1 MKNQFELNQK
11 VTVFDQE
18 GIITEI
24 IDVTR
29 EPHLYAVTFDTTGKK
44 YVIEAEHIEAAVDNR
59 PIKERVKTLEDAI
72 AVLGEDH
79 TLVRQYHL
87 YEQQM
92 NGNEEDMRDLTAFL
106 KLRII
111 TAALNQGWAP
121 DWTNSDEWK
130 YYPWFCLYTEDE
142 YNDLDADDKERCCRV
157 VGRSG
162 STANA
167 NGGLVDASANNA
179 SSNSYTNNGS
189 RLAFKTR
196 ELALYAGKQ
205 FVDLWCDFVF

>member
-59 PIKERVKTLEDAI
+59 PITERVKTLEDAI

-92 NGNEEDMRDLTAFL
+92 NGNEDDMRDLTAFL

-111 TAALNQGWAP
+111 TAALNQGWSP

-157 VGRSG
+157 VGRSHDSANASG
-162 STANA
+162 GLVYANA
-167 NGGLVDASANNA
+167 NHA
-179 SSNSYTNNGS
+179 SSYSNAHYGS

>member
-44 YVIEAEHIEAAVDNR
+44 YVIEAEHIESAVDNR
-59 PIKERVKTLEDAI
+59 PITERVKTLEDAI

-92 NGNEEDMRDLTAFL
+92 NGNEEYMRDLTAFL

-111 TAALNQGWAP
+111 TAALNQGWSP

-157 VGRSG
+157 VGRSNSYAG
-162 STANA
+162 AG
-167 NGGLVDASANNA
+167 GGLVYAYASHA
-179 SSNSYTNNGS
+179 SSYSGTYSGS

>member
-1 MKNQFELNQK
+1 MKKQFEINQK

-18 GIITEI
+18 GIITEV
-24 IDVTR
+24 IDITR
-29 EPHLYAVTFDTTGKK
+29 EPHLYAVTFNITGKK
-44 YVIEAEHIEAAVDNR
+44 YVIEAEHIEAVVDNR
-59 PIKERVKTLEDAI
+59 PITERVKTFEDAV
-72 AVLGEDH
+72 AVLGENN

-111 TAALNQGWAP
+111 TAALNQGWTP
-121 DWTNSDEWK
+121 DWTNSNEWK
-130 YYPWFCLYTEDE
+130 YYPWFYLYTEDE

-157 VGRSG
+157 VGRSYNY
-162 STANA
+162 ANA
-167 NGGLVDASANNA
+167 YGGLVCAYASHA
-179 SSNSYTNNGS
+179 SSGSHASYGS

-205 FVDLWCDFVF
+205 FVDIWCDFVF

>member
-59 PIKERVKTLEDAI
+59 PITERVKTLEDAI

-111 TAALNQGWAP
+111 TAALNQGWSP

-130 YYPWFCLYTEDE
+130 YYSWFCLYTEDE

-157 VGRSG
+157 VGRSNG
-162 STANA
+162 SAGA
-167 NGGLVDASANNA
+167 YGGLVCANASDAS
-179 SSNSYTNNGS
+179 SSSGAHDGS

>member
-59 PIKERVKTLEDAI
+59 PITERVKTLEDAI

-92 NGNEEDMRDLTAFL
+92 NGNEDDMRDLTAFL

-111 TAALNQGWAP
+111 TAALNQGWSP

-162 STANA
+162 SNA
-167 NGGLVDASANNA
+167 GADGGLVYADASNA
-179 SSNSYTNNGS
+179 SWYSNTVNGS

>member
-1 MKNQFELNQK
+1 MRKQFELNQK

-18 GIITEI
+18 GIITEV
-24 IDVTR
+24 IDITR
-29 EPHLYAVTFDTTGKK
+29 EPHLYAVTFDSTGKK

-59 PIKERVKTLEDAI
+59 PITERVKTLEDAI

-92 NGNEEDMRDLTAFL
+92 NGNEDDMRDLTTFL

-111 TAALNQGWAP
+111 TAALNQGWTP
-121 DWTNSDEWK
+121 DWKNENEYK

-142 YNDLDADDKERCCRV
+142 YNNLDDEDKERCCRV
-157 VGRSG
+157 VGRSYSYAG
-162 STANA
+162 AY
-167 NGGLVDASANNA
+167 GGLVYAHASGA
-179 SSNSYTNNGS
+179 SSFSSASGGS
-189 RLAFKTR
+189 RLAFRTR
-196 ELALYAGKQ
+196 ELALFAGKQ
-205 FVDLWCDFVF
+205 FIDIWCDFLF

>member
-1 MKNQFELNQK
+1 MLFCTLLN
-11 VTVFDQE
+11 
-18 GIITEI
+18 
-24 IDVTR
+24 
-29 EPHLYAVTFDTTGKK
+29 
-44 YVIEAEHIEAAVDNR
+44 AAR
-59 PIKERVKTLEDAI
+59 CLKTLEDAI

-92 NGNEEDMRDLTAFL
+92 NGNEKDMRDLTAFL

-121 DWTNSDEWK
+121 DWTNSNEWK

-157 VGRSG
+157 VGRSNNN
-162 STANA
+162 ANA
-167 NGGLVDASANNA
+167 NGGLVYANANNA
-179 SSNSYTNNGS
+179 SSNSNTNNGS
-189 RLAFKTR
+189 RLANRTEYNNNYQSFLRHSVTR
-196 ELALYAGKQ
+196 
-205 FVDLWCDFVF
+205 

>member
-59 PIKERVKTLEDAI
+59 PITERVKTLEDAI

-111 TAALNQGWAP
+111 TAALNQGWSP

-130 YYPWFCLYTEDE
+130 YYSWFCLYTEDE

-157 VGRSG
+157 VGRSN
-162 STANA
+162 SYAVA
-167 NGGLVDASANNA
+167 YGGLVCAYA
-179 SSNSYTNNGS
+179 SSASSYSYTFGGS

>member
-59 PIKERVKTLEDAI
+59 PITERVKTLEDAI

-111 TAALNQGWAP
+111 TAALNQGWSP

-157 VGRSG
+157 VGRSSNYASAG
-162 STANA
+162 
-167 NGGLVDASANNA
+167 GGLVYAHASNA
-179 SSNSYTNNGS
+179 SSDSYAGDGS

>member
-1 MKNQFELNQK
+1 MKKQFEINQK

-18 GIITEI
+18 GIITEV
-24 IDVTR
+24 IDITR
-29 EPHLYAVTFDTTGKK
+29 EPHLYAVTFNITGKK
-44 YVIEAEHIEAAVDNR
+44 YVIEAEHIEAVVDNR
-59 PIKERVKTLEDAI
+59 PITERVKTFEDAV
-72 AVLGEDH
+72 AVLGENN

-111 TAALNQGWAP
+111 TAALNQGWTP
-121 DWTNSDEWK
+121 DWTNSNEWK

-162 STANA
+162 NVAYA
-167 NGGLVDASANNA
+167 YGGLVFASANLA
-179 SSNSYTNNGS
+179 SSYSYSGNGS

-205 FVDLWCDFVF
+205 FVDIWCDFVF

>member
-44 YVIEAEHIEAAVDNR
+44 YVIEAEHIESAVDNR
-59 PIKERVKTLEDAI
+59 PITERVKTLEDAI

-92 NGNEEDMRDLTAFL
+92 NGNEDDMRDLTAFL

-111 TAALNQGWAP
+111 TAALNQGWSP

-157 VGRSG
+157 VGRS
-162 STANA
+162 SDYANA
-167 NGGLVDASANNA
+167 SGGLVCADAGSA
-179 SSNSYTNNGS
+179 SSGSGTHVGS

>member
-59 PIKERVKTLEDAI
+59 PITERVKTLEDAI

-92 NGNEEDMRDLTAFL
+92 NGNEDDMRDLTAFL

-111 TAALNQGWAP
+111 TAALNQGWSP

-157 VGRSG
+157 VGRSIY
-162 STANA
+162 SAYA
-167 NGGLVDASANNA
+167 SGGLVYASAINA
-179 SSNSYTNNGS
+179 SSNSHTNDGS

>member
-59 PIKERVKTLEDAI
+59 PITERVKTLEDAI

-111 TAALNQGWAP
+111 TAALNQGWSP

-157 VGRSG
+157 VGRSYLY
-162 STANA
+162 AYA
-167 NGGLVDASANNA
+167 YGGLVYAYASYA
-179 SSNSYTNNGS
+179 SSSSDTNSGS

>member
-59 PIKERVKTLEDAI
+59 PITERVKTLEDAI

-92 NGNEEDMRDLTAFL
+92 NGNEDDMRDLTAFL

-157 VGRSG
+157 VGRSDY
-162 STANA
+162 NA
-167 NGGLVDASANNA
+167 SAYGGLVLASASNA
-179 SSNSYTNNGS
+179 SSSSFSYYGS

>member
-59 PIKERVKTLEDAI
+59 PITERVKTLEDAI

-111 TAALNQGWAP
+111 TAALNQGWSP

-142 YNDLDADDKERCCRV
+142 YNNLDADDKERCCRV
-157 VGRSG
+157 VGRSH
-162 STANA
+162 SHALA
-167 NGGLVDASANNA
+167 DGGLVYAHASAA
-179 SSNSYTNNGS
+179 SSYSHTGHGS

>member
-1 MKNQFELNQK
+1 MKKQFEINQK

-18 GIITEI
+18 GIITEV
-24 IDVTR
+24 IDITR
-29 EPHLYAVTFDTTGKK
+29 EPHLYAVTFNITGKK
-44 YVIEAEHIEAAVDNR
+44 YVIEAEHIEAVVDNR
-59 PIKERVKTLEDAI
+59 PITERVKTFEDAV
-72 AVLGEDH
+72 AVLGENN

-111 TAALNQGWAP
+111 TAALNQGWTP
-121 DWTNSDEWK
+121 DWTNSNEWK

-157 VGRSG
+157 VGRSHLYASAG
-162 STANA
+162 
-167 NGGLVDASANNA
+167 GGLVCASAGYA
-179 SSNSYTNNGS
+179 SSCSSTDFGS

-205 FVDLWCDFVF
+205 FVDIWCDFVF

>member
-1 MKNQFELNQK
+1 MKKQFEINQK

-18 GIITEI
+18 GIITEV
-24 IDVTR
+24 IDITR
-29 EPHLYAVTFDTTGKK
+29 EPHLYAVTFNITGKK
-44 YVIEAEHIEAAVDNR
+44 YVIEAEHIEAVVDNR
-59 PIKERVKTLEDAI
+59 PITERVKTFEDAV
-72 AVLGEDH
+72 AVLGENN

-111 TAALNQGWAP
+111 TAALNQGWTP
-121 DWTNSDEWK
+121 DWTNSNEWK

-157 VGRSG
+157 VGRS
-162 STANA
+162 SYSAYA
-167 NGGLVDASANNA
+167 YGGLVCAYANYA
-179 SSNSYTNNGS
+179 SSYSYANHGS

-205 FVDLWCDFVF
+205 FVDIWCDFVF

>member
-59 PIKERVKTLEDAI
+59 PITERVKTLEDAI
-72 AVLGEDH
+72 SVLCEDH

-111 TAALNQGWAP
+111 TAALNQGWSP

-142 YNDLDADDKERCCRV
+142 YNDLDADDKKRCCRV
-157 VGRSG
+157 VGRSN
-162 STANA
+162 SNA
-167 NGGLVDASANNA
+167 SAIGGLVYAFANYASSYSNA
-179 SSNSYTNNGS
+179 SSGS

>member
-44 YVIEAEHIEAAVDNR
+44 YVIEAEHIEAGVDNR
-59 PIKERVKTLEDAI
+59 PITERVKTLEDAI

-92 NGNEEDMRDLTAFL
+92 NGNEKDMRDLTAYM
-106 KLRII
+106 KLRIV
-111 TAALNQGWAP
+111 TEALNE
-121 DWTNSDEWK
+121 DWHPTFSDEEVR
-130 YYPWFCLYTEDE
+130 YYPWFVLYTEEE
-142 YNDLDADDKERCCRV
+142 YENLDDDDKARCCRV
-157 VGRSG
+157 VGRSHNFAG
-162 STANA
+162 AF
-167 NGGLVDASANNA
+167 GGLVYADAYNA
-179 SSNSYTNNGS
+179 SSGSGTYLGS

-196 ELALYAGKQ
+196 ELALHAGKQ
-205 FVDLWCDFVF
+205 FINLWCDFVF

>member
-59 PIKERVKTLEDAI
+59 PITERVKTLEDAI

-111 TAALNQGWAP
+111 TAALNQGWSP

-157 VGRSG
+157 VGRSISYAYAG
-162 STANA
+162 
-167 NGGLVDASANNA
+167 GGLVYANASSA
-179 SSNSYTNNGS
+179 SSNSGAYNGS

>member
-59 PIKERVKTLEDAI
+59 PITERVKTLEDAI

-111 TAALNQGWAP
+111 TAALNQGWSP

-130 YYPWFCLYTEDE
+130 YYPWFSLYTEDE
-142 YNDLDADDKERCCRV
+142 YNDLGADDKERCCRV
-157 VGRSG
+157 VGRSYH
-162 STANA
+162 NA
-167 NGGLVDASANNA
+167 SAYGGLVYANAYIA
-179 SSNSYTNNGS
+179 SSFSSTNYGS

>member
-1 MKNQFELNQK
+1 MKKQFEINQK

-18 GIITEI
+18 GIITEV
-24 IDVTR
+24 IDITR
-29 EPHLYAVTFDTTGKK
+29 EPHLYAVTFNITGKK
-44 YVIEAEHIEAAVDNR
+44 YVIEAEHIEAVVDNR
-59 PIKERVKTLEDAI
+59 PITERVKTFEDAV
-72 AVLGEDH
+72 AVLGENN

-111 TAALNQGWAP
+111 TATLNQGWTP
-121 DWTNSDEWK
+121 DWTNSNEWK

-162 STANA
+162 NGAYA
-167 NGGLVDASANNA
+167 HGGLVCAYARSA
-179 SSNSYTNNGS
+179 SSHSSAHHGS

-205 FVDLWCDFVF
+205 FVDIWCDFVF

>member
-1 MKNQFELNQK
+1 MKKQFEINQK

-18 GIITEI
+18 GIITEV
-24 IDVTR
+24 IDITR
-29 EPHLYAVTFDTTGKK
+29 EPHLYAVTFNITGKK
-44 YVIEAEHIEAAVDNR
+44 YVIEAEHIEAVVDNR
-59 PIKERVKTLEDAI
+59 PITERVKTFEDAV
-72 AVLGEDH
+72 AVLGENN

-111 TAALNQGWAP
+111 TATLNQGWTP
-121 DWTNSDEWK
+121 DWTNSNEWK

-157 VGRSG
+157 VGRSYN
-162 STANA
+162 SANA
-167 NGGLVDASANNA
+167 GGGLVFAGASFA
-179 SSNSYTNNGS
+179 SSASSSYHGS

-205 FVDLWCDFVF
+205 FVDIWCDFVF

>member
-59 PIKERVKTLEDAI
+59 PITERVKTLEDAI

-111 TAALNQGWAP
+111 TAALNQGWSP

-130 YYPWFCLYTEDE
+130 YYPWFSLYTEDE

-157 VGRSG
+157 VGRSN
-162 STANA
+162 SYASA
-167 NGGLVDASANNA
+167 YGGLVCASAYSA
-179 SSNSYTNNGS
+179 SSYSGTNVGS

>member
-59 PIKERVKTLEDAI
+59 PITERVKTLEDAI

-111 TAALNQGWAP
+111 TAALNQGWSP

-130 YYPWFCLYTEDE
+130 YYPWFSLYTEDE

-157 VGRSG
+157 VGRSYIN
-162 STANA
+162 ANA
-167 NGGLVDASANNA
+167 SGGLVYANAGSA
-179 SSNSYTNNGS
+179 SSVSFTGSGS

>member
-1 MKNQFELNQK
+1 MKKQFEINQK

-18 GIITEI
+18 GIITEV
-24 IDVTR
+24 IDITR
-29 EPHLYAVTFDTTGKK
+29 EPHLYAVTFNITGKK
-44 YVIEAEHIEAAVDNR
+44 YVIEAEHIEAVVDNR
-59 PIKERVKTLEDAI
+59 PITERVKTFEDAV
-72 AVLGEDH
+72 AVLGENN

-111 TAALNQGWAP
+111 TATLNQGWTP
-121 DWTNSDEWK
+121 DWTNSNEWK

-157 VGRSG
+157 VGRSYND
-162 STANA
+162 ANA
-167 NGGLVDASANNA
+167 YGGLVCAYASHA
-179 SSNSYTNNGS
+179 SSGSHASYGS

-205 FVDLWCDFVF
+205 FVDIWCDFVF

>member
-29 EPHLYAVTFDTTGKK
+29 EPHLYAVTFDTTDKK

-59 PIKERVKTLEDAI
+59 PITERVKTLEDAI

-92 NGNEEDMRDLTAFL
+92 NGNEKDMRDLTAFL

-111 TAALNQGWAP
+111 TAALNQGWEP
-121 DWTNSDEWK
+121 DLTNSDEWK

-162 STANA
+162 DNA
-167 NGGLVDASANNA
+167 GAGGGLVFANADYA
-179 SSNSYTNNGS
+179 SSHSYTYVGS

>member
-11 VTVFDQE
+11 VNVFDQE
-18 GIITEI
+18 GIITEV
-24 IDVTR
+24 IDIKR
-29 EPHLYAVTFDTTGKK
+29 EPHLYEVKFDSTGKK

-59 PIKERVKTLEDAI
+59 PITERVKTLEDAI

-92 NGNEEDMRDLTAFL
+92 NGNEKDMRDLTAFL

-121 DWTNSDEWK
+121 DWTNSDECK

-157 VGRSG
+157 VGRSNNY
-162 STANA
+162 AYA
-167 NGGLVDASANNA
+167 YGGLVCAYANNA
-179 SSNSYTNNGS
+179 SSSSSTNSGS

-196 ELALYAGKQ
+196 ELALYAGNQ

>member
-59 PIKERVKTLEDAI
+59 PITERVKTLEDAI

-111 TAALNQGWAP
+111 TAALNQGWSP

-157 VGRSG
+157 VGRSHH
-162 STANA
+162 SAYA
-167 NGGLVDASANNA
+167 YGGLVCAYAYSA
-179 SSNSYTNNGS
+179 SSYSVASFGS

>member
-59 PIKERVKTLEDAI
+59 PITERVKTLEDAI

-92 NGNEEDMRDLTAFL
+92 NGNEKDMRDLTAFL

-130 YYPWFCLYTEDE
+130 YYTWFCLYTEDE
-142 YNDLDADDKERCCRV
+142 YNDLDAYDKERCCRV

-162 STANA
+162 SNA
-167 NGGLVDASANNA
+167 YAYGGLVCASANSA
-179 SSNSYTNNGS
+179 SSGSHTSDGS